1 MFKIFNFFRKKC
13 KKNLRLEDLVE
24 KKYNTK
30 EGVFVNIMNDLA
42 KFSSSDNLTDKLVK
56 MSYAYA
62 RRTSGAGLYLQGI
75 LTRDDFNYQQMM
87 FQIFQQKTEHSVEF
101 QEKAAEIANNF
112 LLSYDARLT
121 RNMISLITILALK
134 DTFIHRKDI
143 PEGAY
148 MLYDELISLI
158 QIEFNIR

>member
-13 KKNLRLEDLVE
+13 EENLRLEDLVE

-62 RRTSGAGLYLQGI
+62 RRTSG
-75 LTRDDFNYQQMM
+75 T
-87 FQIFQQKTEHSVEF
+87 
-101 QEKAAEIANNF
+101 
-112 LLSYDARLT
+112 
-121 RNMISLITILALK
+121 
-134 DTFIHRKDI
+134 
-143 PEGAY
+143 
-148 MLYDELISLI
+148 
-158 QIEFNIR
+158 

>member
-13 KKNLRLEDLVE
+13 EKNLRLEDLVE

-87 FQIFQQKTEHSVEF
+87 FQ
-101 QEKAAEIANNF
+101 EKAAEIANNF